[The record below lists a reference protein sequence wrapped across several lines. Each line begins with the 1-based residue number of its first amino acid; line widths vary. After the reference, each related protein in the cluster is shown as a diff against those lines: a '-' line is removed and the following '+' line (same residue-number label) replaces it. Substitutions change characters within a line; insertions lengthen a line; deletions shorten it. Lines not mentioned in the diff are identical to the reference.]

1 MSDIFFESDINK
13 NIYHKETKE
22 LVLKSEEYQAAFELN
37 GHLVVQ
43 MKDAK
48 ALNAIFSPNGKL
60 IYNTGDKNQ
69 EVVLTST
76 GYGVRDM
83 KEGEGF
89 RPMLQA
95 LEADFDQFTYHP
107 YPYQILGKN
116 YLVYDNAS
124 KLVYLCKKKNNQI
137 LAMGN
142 AYQLFKTPNETYIA
156 LKSKENNLWTLYNKA
171 GKKEP
176 EFENVT
182 QIRMDDKGY
191 FVVENGD
198 KLPQTRSNLMEKRLK
213 TVEKGVNFAFVSLI
227 GFAVLGIVF
236 CRSCQEKKAVEKEPS
251 SALKIKENRIKSLP
265 FQGKNQRTLAE

>member
-1 MSDIFFESDINK
+1 MSNLFFESDINK
-13 NIYHKETKE
+13 NIYHKETKT

-43 MKDAK
+43 TKDAK

-76 GYGVRDM
+76 GYGVRDI

-137 LAMGN
+137 LATGS

-156 LKSKENNLWTLYNKA
+156 LKSKENNLWTLYDKA

-182 QIRMDDKGY
+182 QIRMDDKGC

-236 CRSCQEKKAVEKEPS
+236 CRSCQEKKPVEKEPS
-251 SALKIKENRIKSLP
+251 SALKIKENRIKGLP

>member
-1 MSDIFFESDINK
+1 MSNLFFESDINK
-13 NIYHKETKE
+13 NIYHKETKT

-43 MKDAK
+43 TKDAK

-76 GYGVRDM
+76 GYGVRDI

-137 LAMGN
+137 LATGS
-142 AYQLFKTPNETYIA
+142 AYQLFKTPNKTYIA

-236 CRSCQEKKAVEKEPS
+236 CRSCQEKKPVEKEPS

-265 FQGKNQRTLAE
+265 FQGENQRTLAE

>member
-1 MSDIFFESDINK
+1 MSNLLFESDINK

-22 LVLKSEEYQAAFELN
+22 LVLKNGEYQTAFEFN

-43 MKDAK
+43 TKDAK

-95 LEADFDQFTYHP
+95 LEADFDQFIYHP

-137 LAMGN
+137 LATGSE
-142 AYQLFKTPNETYIA
+142 YQLFKTPKEKYVA
-156 LKSKENNLWTLYNKA
+156 LKDEKTNLWTLYDKD

-191 FVVENGD
+191 FVVGNGG
-198 KLPQTRSNLMEKRLK
+198 KLAQTRSNLMEKRLQI
-213 TVEKGVNFAFVSLI
+213 VEKGVNFAFASLI
-227 GFAVLGIVF
+227 GLAVLGIVF
-236 CRSCQEKKAVEKEPS
+236 CRGCQEKKAVEKEPS
-251 SALKIKENRIKSLP
+251 SALKIKQNRIKSLP